1 MKRMS
6 KILLLGV
13 AAGVFSPVLSQS
25 LTKAYVGDVIQNVE
39 DGIDEFEDYL
49 KRRGD
54 DARDRTNTAREQGAE
69 PRSERR
75 RGRGQRGTSS
85 QSPEDR
91 QAAVDKGSDELE
103 DAVSDLE
110 GATDRLRRRFR
121 RVGNYLDTKTQV
133 DNVIDKSRELN
144 QVVARGQ
151 YRGEVSRIWAALR
164 TQINELAR
172 IYNVTP
178 LAI

>member
-1 MKRMS
+1 MKRMR
-6 KILLLGV
+6 KIFLLGV
-13 AAGVFSPVLSQS
+13 VAGVLSPVLSQP
-25 LTKAYVGDVIQNVE
+25 LTKAHVGGVIQNV
-39 DGIDEFEDYL
+39 DEFEDYL

-75 RGRGQRGTSS
+75 RGRAQRGTSS

-133 DNVIDKSRELN
+133 DNVIDEARELN

-151 YRGEVSRIWAALR
+151 YKRRGF
-164 TQINELAR
+164 
-172 IYNVTP
+172 
-178 LAI
+178 

>member
-1 MKRMS
+1 MKRMR
-6 KILLLGV
+6 KIFLLGV
-13 AAGVFSPVLSQS
+13 VAGVFSPVLSQS
-25 LTKAYVGDVIQNVE
+25 FTKAHVGGVIQNVE

-75 RGRGQRGTSS
+75 RGRGQRETSS
-85 QSPEDR
+85 RSPEDR
-91 QAAVDKGSDELE
+91 QAAAEKGSDELE

-172 IYNVTP
+172 IYNVPP
-178 LAI
+178 LGL